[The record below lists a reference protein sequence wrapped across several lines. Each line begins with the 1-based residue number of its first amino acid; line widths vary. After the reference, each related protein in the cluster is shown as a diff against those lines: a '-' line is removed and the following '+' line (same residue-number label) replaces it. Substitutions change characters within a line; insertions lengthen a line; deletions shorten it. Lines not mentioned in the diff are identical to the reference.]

1 MYNECMFWHPKHVIN
16 IYDIKAVFKCTITL
30 EAVIIEKQRGSRC
43 NNRMHIKF
51 KLYCKG
57 GDDMGYNI
65 SIGNQGFDDIR
76 GNQCFY
82 IDKTAFIKEWWDAKD
97 VVTLIT
103 RPRRFGK
110 TLNMS
115 MLNCF
120 FSNRYA
126 GRGELFEGLSIWD
139 DENYRKLQGTYPVI
153 FISFADVKQAD
164 CGEAIWKIKKIIT
177 NIYQQYAW
185 LGSWEGLTFTEREQ
199 FAGVHPDME
208 NMIAQSAVQDLCN
221 YLNRYYEKK
230 VIILLDEYDTPMQE
244 AYVHGYWDEF
254 TAFIRSMFNSMFKT
268 NPYLE
273 RAIMTGITR
282 VSKESIFSD
291 LNNLNIVTT
300 TSDEYCTCFGFT
312 EKEVYDSL
320 DKFGLSD
327 KKTDVKRWYDGFV
340 FGSHRDIYNPWS
352 ITSYLD
358 KRKLAPY
365 WASTSSNVL
374 VSRLIQTAPSDIKQM
389 MEDLISGREIVV
401 NFDEQIVF
409 NQLDTDES
417 AIWSLL
423 VASGY
428 LKPDNVEYK
437 GELLEP
443 WYHLSITNLETRS
456 MFSNM
461 FKGWFK
467 GTASNYNA
475 FVSALVKGDVD
486 AMNEYM
492 NDVALTTISSF
503 DVGTHRSGK
512 AHPERFYHGFVLGL
526 MVEQSENYEIRSN
539 RESGFG
545 RYDIMMI
552 PKKNNLPAIVIEFK
566 VYNPRRE
573 QTLED
578 TVHVALKQIEEKSYD
593 TELIARG
600 IEKDR
605 IRHYGFAFEGKR
617 VLIGE

>member
-1 MYNECMFWHPKHVIN
+1 MQPV
-16 IYDIKAVFKCTITL
+16 V
-30 EAVIIEKQRGSRC
+30 KQQYKQHGSRY
-43 NNRMHIKF
+43 NIRMHIIF
-51 KLYCKG
+51 KPYCEG
-57 GDDMGYNI
+57 GDDMGYKI
-65 SIGNQGFDDIR
+65 SIGNQGFDNIR
-76 GNQCFY
+76 EKKYFY
-82 IDKTAFIKEWWDAKD
+82 IDKTAFIKEWWDSGD
-97 VVTLIT
+97 NVTLIT

-126 GRGELFEGLSIWD
+126 GRSDLFEGLSVWE
-139 DENYRKLQGTYPVI
+139 DEKYRQLQGTYPVI

-164 CGEAIWKIKKIIT
+164 CGEAIWKIKKIIS
-177 NIYQQYAW
+177 NVYQQYAW

-199 FAGVHPDME
+199 FAGVNPDME
-208 NMIAQSAVQDLCN
+208 NMLAQSAVQDLCN

-254 TAFIRSMFNSMFKT
+254 TLFMRSFFNATFKT

-273 RAIMTGITR
+273 RAVMTGITR

-291 LNNLNIVTT
+291 LNNLNVVTT

-312 EKEVYDSL
+312 ENEVYGSL

-327 KKTDVKRWYDGFV
+327 KKSEVKKWYDGFV

-365 WASTSSNVL
+365 WASTSSNGL
-374 VSRLIQTAPSDIKQM
+374 VSRLIQTAHTDIKQL

-423 VASGY
+423 VAGGY
-428 LKPDNVEYK
+428 LKPDNVEYR

-461 FKGWFK
+461 FKGWFR
-467 GTASNYNA
+467 GSASNYNA
-475 FVSALVKGDVD
+475 FVSALLKGSVREMNVY
-486 AMNEYM
+486 MNE
-492 NDVALTTISSF
+492 VALSTFSSF
-503 DVGTHRSGK
+503 DAGTQPSERSQ
-512 AHPERFYHGFVLGL
+512 PERFYHGFVLGL
-526 MVEQSENYEIRSN
+526 LVELHDIYEVKSN

-545 RYDIMMI
+545 RYDVMLI
-552 PKKNNLPAIVIEFK
+552 PKKDDRRYNAVVLEFK
-566 VYNPRRE
+566 VFDSYDE
-573 QTLED
+573 STIED
-578 TVHVALKQIEEKSYD
+578 TVKSALKQIEEKSYD
-593 TELIARG
+593 TELMARG

>member
-1 MYNECMFWHPKHVIN
+1 MVKTIGIGKQDFASVIEDN
-16 IYDIKAVFKCTITL
+16 
-30 EAVIIEKQRGSRC
+30 
-43 NNRMHIKF
+43 
-51 KLYCKG
+51 
-57 GDDMGYNI
+57 
-65 SIGNQGFDDIR
+65 
-76 GNQCFY
+76 CFFV
-82 IDKTAFIKEWWDAKD
+82 DKTSFIKEWWDAKD

-126 GRGELFEGLSIWD
+126 GRSDLFEGLSVWE
-139 DENYRKLQGTYPVI
+139 DEKYRKLQGTYPVI
-153 FISFADVKQAD
+153 FLSFADVKAD
-164 CGEAIWKIKKIIT
+164 NIQDARTQVKMKVTELFNENKFLLDSGILVENEAEIFKRVSMYMDDVLCT
-177 NIYQQYAW
+177 
-185 LGSWEGLTFTEREQ
+185 
-199 FAGVHPDME
+199 
-208 NMIAQSAVQDLCN
+208 SAVNMMCRFMQK
-221 YLNRYYEKK
+221 YYKKK

-254 TAFIRSMFNSMFKT
+254 TLFMRSFFNATFKT

-273 RAIMTGITR
+273 RAVMTGITR

-291 LNNLNIVTT
+291 LNNLNVVTT

-312 EKEVYDSL
+312 EDEVYGSL

-327 KKTDVKRWYDGFV
+327 KKSEVKKWYDGFV

-365 WASTSSNVL
+365 WASTSSNGL
-374 VSRLIQTAPSDIKQM
+374 VSRLIQTAHTDIKQL

-428 LKPDNVEYK
+428 LKPDNVEYR

-461 FKGWFK
+461 FKGWFR
-467 GTASNYNA
+467 GSASNYNA
-475 FVSALVKGDVD
+475 FVSALVQGDVD

-578 TVHVALKQIEEKSYD
+578 TVQTALKQIEEKSYD
-593 TELIARG
+593 TELMARG